1 MYGNNLTSELRIL
14 REIYLEPGI
23 HKRKLA
29 RDLNLGMPSI
39 DYALKKIMYLLEE
52 KKEGKNLKYFLKYN
66 MNIVPFIYQI
76 EYSRLYALPK
86 KVRFA
91 VLDFLKELKVKPV
104 LAIIFG
110 SYARGNYTKD
120 SDLDIM
126 LVFQKPDRKDI
137 ENTAKKVGMRFSI
150 DIEPIYLD
158 YETFKKSFYSSN
170 KRFFINLKKE
180 KILVVGVELWV
191 ELKNEE
197 EPL

>member
-1 MYGNNLTSELRIL
+1 MYDYKLTSELRIL
-14 REIYLEPGI
+14 KLIYLEPGI

-29 RDLNLGMPSI
+29 RDVSLGMPSI

-52 KKEGKNLKYFLKYN
+52 RKEGKNLKYFLKYN
-66 MNIVPFIYQI
+66 MNLVPFIYQI

-86 KVRFA
+86 KARFA
-91 VLDFLKELKVKPV
+91 VFDFLKELKIKPV

-110 SYARGNYTKD
+110 SYARGDYTKD

-126 LVFQKPDRKDI
+126 LVCQKPDRKDI
-137 ENTAKKVGMRFSI
+137 ENTAKKVGMRFGI

-180 KILVVGVELWV
+180 KILVAGIEWWM

-197 EPL
+197 EAF